1 MFSKRFYGAAL
12 MAAIVLPAVLE
23 GCSSS
28 SPLCCTEFQ
37 AGATL
42 DANIGGDAKA
52 QVAVQAI
59 ADFAGVADAAI
70 DDLTTACRGIATD
83 LGATQEQA
91 DTNNGAAGKQAQM
104 KAWCDTAVQLIGTVK
119 GSATVTINAK
129 PPACEAS
136 VSAKADCS
144 AKCSGGVKCDV
155 KANPPTCEGGKLEV
169 SCSGKCTASGSASV
183 SCTGSCSGKCSG
195 SCSAE
200 GGVECNGKCD
210 GTCTASGGGSGSGFD
225 AQGNCTGTC
234 KGTCSVTKPG
244 VTCTGSCK
252 GTCDAACTGT
262 ATAKAECDGTCDVG
276 GEPIKCTGGTLKG
289 GCQVQDPQC
298 SANCDASVSAKAQCT
313 PPSIDITF
321 SGGADAAAIGKLV
334 ATLKA
339 NFGVVLEFKSRLELM
354 AKLTGTIGA
363 NADAVASIKAACIP
377 PVIAAAGDAV
387 GNVTAAGTA
396 TASLAGSVGGS

>member
-83 LGATQEQA
+83 LDVTSDQA
-91 DTNNGAAGKQAQM
+91 DTANNDPGGKQGVM
-104 KAWCDTAVQLIGTVK
+104 KAWCALAVAQIGTAK
-119 GSATVTINAK
+119 GSATLTINAK
-129 PPACEAS
+129 APQCEAS

-155 KANPPTCEGGKLEV
+155 KANPPTCTGGTLEV
-169 SCSGKCTASGSASV
+169 SCSGACTASAGASV
-183 SCTGSCSGKCSG
+183 SCTGSCTGKCTG
-195 SCSAE
+195 SCTAQ
-200 GGVECNGKCD
+200 GGVECAGKCD
-210 GTCTASGGGSGSGFD
+210 GTCSASAGGSGPQAD
-225 AQGNCTGTC
+225 GTCKGQC
-234 KGTCSVTKPG
+234 KGTCSVTPPS
-244 VTCTGSCK
+244 VTCSGSCNGK
-252 GTCDAACTGT
+252 CDATCQGSAS
-262 ATAKAECDGTCDVG
+262 AQVQCDGKCDVG
-276 GEPIKCTGGTLKG
+276 GTPVKCTGGKLEG

-298 SANCDASVSAKAQCT
+298 SGNCDASVSAKAECT
-313 PPSIDITF
+313 PPEIEVSL
-321 SGGADAAAIGKLV
+321 SADGTAAGKLV

-339 NFGVVLEFKSRLELM
+339 NFGVILAFKSRLSVM
-354 AKLTGTIGA
+354 AELTGTIGA
-363 NADAVASIKAACIP
+363 NASAVASIKAACIP
-377 PVIAAAGDAV
+377 QVIQAATDAV
-387 GNVTAAGTA
+387 GNVGASVQA
-396 TASLAGSVGGS
+396 TGSLVGSVGGS